1 MLFVIST
8 SDASLPLEQIL
19 SDAETVLPQTFGS
32 ERQVIAILNKIDGI
46 SREKVNNIIVT
57 LKNKFVSLSD
67 IKPISAKNG
76 EGVEELKKYLF
87 ESQKSKIQGTDQVLI
102 TNARHHSALQQAL
115 RYLKQLKSGLTTSL
129 PGDLLS
135 EDLRATVAVLSEI
148 TGQISSQDVLIRV
161 FRGFCIGK

>member
-1 MLFVIST
+1 MLKYELWWIGV
-8 SDASLPLEQIL
+8 
-19 SDAETVLPQTFGS
+19 VLCCLIGS
-32 ERQVIAILNKIDGI
+32 Y
-46 SREKVNNIIVT
+46 KVNSISSVFCGLRLI
-57 LKNKFVSLSD
+57 SLSD